1 MPDRIVS
8 VPPRVSVIM
17 PTFKQARFVRRAID
31 SLLTQSLTDW
41 ELIVVDDG
49 SPDAT
54 QDILAPF
61 LQDPRIRSIRFATN
75 EGLGRAL
82 NAGLDASRGDLVA
95 YLPSDD
101 VWYEEHLASM
111 VHLFDQRPDV
121 ALAYSGVRHHYNRSV
136 PGQIDGE
143 PLQLVQTM
151 HRRDEERWLE
161 RSELTTDDL
170 DRMLWSRL
178 RAKGSTAGTECV
190 TCEWVDHPGQRH
202 KLLREPI
209 GGINPYRLYC
219 GVREPLRFRSTEGNF
234 IDEAERFSRFRD
246 RSATPMATD
255 GLKILLVG
263 ELAYNPERVLAL
275 EERGHQLYGLWM
287 PNPYWY
293 NYVGPLPFG
302 HVQDL
307 NPSSWREEVRR
318 IQPDV
323 IYALLNWQAVPFARS
338 VLAQNPGIPFV
349 WHFKEGPF
357 ICLEHGCW
365 EELIDLCTGADGFI
379 VSSPEMLEWFDTVLP
394 GLSGTIPTLSLD
406 GDLPKREWFEAAPS
420 ERISSR
426 DGEIHT
432 VVPGRPIGLHP
443 ETVAEL
449 AAEGVHLHFYGDF
462 THGQWKAWI
471 ERTRGLAPHHL
482 HLHANVDQNGWV
494 SEFTKYDAG
503 WLHGFTSH
511 NRGDIRRADWDDL
524 NYPARI
530 ATLAAGGLPMIQK
543 NNAGARVA
551 IQTLGRERD
560 LSVFYSS
567 IPDLANQLRD
577 TIAMTRIRDSVWRQ
591 RELFTFDA
599 HVDELVA
606 FFRGV
611 IASAPA
617 RRGGMAGF
625 NVTLKGIR
633 RPDSENGS
641 NPAPRPE
648 TVSTA

>member
-1 MPDRIVS
+1 MSDRIVA
-8 VPPRVSVIM
+8 VAPRVSVIM
-17 PTFKQARFVRRAID
+17 PTFKQARFLRRAID
-31 SLLTQSLTDW
+31 SLYIQSLTDW

-49 SPDAT
+49 SPDDT
-54 QDILAPF
+54 QAILAPF
-61 LQDPRIRSIRFATN
+61 LADPRMRIIRFDTN
-75 EGLGRAL
+75 QGLGRAL
-82 NAGLDASRGDLVA
+82 NAGLDASSGTFVA

-101 VWYEEHLASM
+101 VWYHDHLASL
-111 VHLFDQRPDV
+111 VELFASQPGLT
-121 ALAYSGVRHHYNRSV
+121 LAYSGIRHHYNRST

-151 HRRDEERWLE
+151 HRRTSDRWLE

-170 DRMLWSRL
+170 ERMLWSRL
-178 RAKGSTAGTECV
+178 RTRGHVAGTGQV

-219 GVREPLRFRSTEGNF
+219 DVREPMRFHSTEGNF
-234 IDEAERFSRFRD
+234 IDEVERFARFRD
-246 RSATPMATD
+246 RPDTPMAAD

-275 EERGHQLYGLWM
+275 EERGHQLFGLWM

-307 NPSSWREEVRR
+307 DPATWQDDVRR
-318 IQPDV
+318 IQPNV

-379 VSSPEMLEWFDTVLP
+379 ASAPEMLEWFDTVLP
-394 GLSGTIPTLSLD
+394 GLSDTIPTLSLD
-406 GDLPKREWFEAAPS
+406 GDLPKREWFAGVRS
-420 ERISSR
+420 ERISSC

-449 AAEGVHLHFYGDF
+449 GAEGVHLHFYGDF

-471 ERTRGLAPHHL
+471 ERTRGLAPRHL
-482 HLHANVDQNGWV
+482 HLHANVDQNRWV
-494 SEFTKYDAG
+494 SEFSQYDAG

-530 ATLAAGGLPMIQK
+530 ATLAAAGLPMIQK

-551 IQTLGRERD
+551 IQALGRERD

-567 IPDLANQLRD
+567 IPDLASQLREAD
-577 TIAMTRIRDSVWRQ
+577 RIDQIRDSVWRQ
-591 RELFTFDA
+591 RDQFTFDA
-599 HVDELVA
+599 HADELIA
-606 FFRGV
+606 FFRTV
-611 IASAPA
+611 IATASS
-617 RRGGMAGF
+617 RGGRSIAASGAVHP
-625 NVTLKGIR
+625 NGHSD
-633 RPDSENGS
+633 PSNGS
-641 NPAPRPE
+641 ADVPHHE
-648 TVSTA
+648 TVPA

>member
-1 MPDRIVS
+1 VVGQVS
-8 VPPRVSVIM
+8 VAAPQVSVIM
-17 PTFKQARFVRRAID
+17 PTFKQERFLRRAID
-31 SLLTQSLTDW
+31 SLLTQSWTDW

-49 SPDAT
+49 SPDDT
-54 QDILAPF
+54 QAILAPF
-61 LQDPRIRSIRFATN
+61 LDDPRIRGIRFDIN
-75 EGLGRAL
+75 QGLGRAL
-82 NAGLDASRGDLVA
+82 NAGLDASNGPLVA

-101 VWYEEHLASM
+101 VWYRDHLANLVDHFAS
-111 VHLFDQRPDV
+111 QPDL
-121 ALAYSGVRHHYNRSV
+121 ALAYSGIRYHYNRSTS
-136 PGQIDGE
+136 GQIEGE

-151 HRRDEERWLE
+151 HCRTSDRWLE

-170 DRMLWSRL
+170 ERMLWSRL
-178 RAKGSTAGTECV
+178 RARGRVASTNLV

-219 GVREPLRFRSTEGNF
+219 DVREPMRFHSTEGNF
-234 IDEAERFSRFRD
+234 IDEIERFARFRD
-246 RSATPMATD
+246 RPATPLAAD

-275 EERGHQLYGLWM
+275 EERGHQLFGLWM

-307 NPSSWREEVRR
+307 DFATWREDVRR

-323 IYALLNWQAVPFARS
+323 IYALLNWQTVPFARS
-338 VLAQNPGIPFV
+338 VLAQNRGIPFV

-365 EELIDLCTGADGFI
+365 EELIDLCIGANGFI
-379 VSSPEMLEWFDTVLP
+379 SSSPEMLEWFDTVLP
-394 GLSGTIPTLSLD
+394 GLSGTKPTLSLD
-406 GDLPKREWFEAAPS
+406 GDLPKRDWFNAAPAQ
-420 ERISSR
+420 RISAR

-443 ETVAEL
+443 ESVAEL
-449 AAEGVHLHFYGDF
+449 GAEGVHLHFYGDF

-471 ERTRGLAPHHL
+471 ERTRGLAPRHL
-482 HLHANVDQNGWV
+482 HLHANVDQDRWV
-494 SEFTKYDAG
+494 SEFSQYDAG

-524 NYPARI
+524 NYPARM
-530 ATLAAGGLPMIQK
+530 ATLAAAGLPMIQK

-551 IQTLGRERD
+551 IQALGREHD

-567 IPDLANQLRD
+567 IPDLANQLRESD
-577 TIAMTRIRDSVWRQ
+577 RMNQIRDSVWRQ
-591 RELFTFDA
+591 RDQFTFDA
-599 HVDELVA
+599 HADELIA
-606 FFRGV
+606 FFRSA
-611 IASAPA
+611 IAAAPSRA
-617 RRGGMAGF
+617 SHSVVAASTTQPSEHDGSPNGNVSVPRREA
-625 NVTLKGIR
+625 
-633 RPDSENGS
+633 
-641 NPAPRPE
+641 AP
-648 TVSTA
+648 VS

>member
-1 MPDRIVS
+1 
-8 VPPRVSVIM
+8 M
-17 PTFKQARFVRRAID
+17 PTFKQARFLRRAID
-31 SLLTQSLTDW
+31 SLLNQSLADW

-49 SPDAT
+49 SPDDTPA
-54 QDILAPF
+54 ILAPF
-61 LQDPRIRSIRFATN
+61 LEDPRFRSIRFTTN

-82 NAGLDASRGDLVA
+82 NAGLDASRGDLIA

-101 VWYEEHLASM
+101 VWYGEHLASM
-111 VHLFDQRPDV
+111 VPLFDQQPDL
-121 ALAYSGVRHHYNRSV
+121 ALAYSGVRHQYNRSV

-151 HRRDEERWLE
+151 HRRGEERWLE

-178 RAKGSTAGTECV
+178 RAKGSTAGTGFV

-209 GGINPYRLYC
+209 GGVNPYRLYC
-219 GVREPLRFRSTEGNF
+219 GVREPLRFHSTEGNF
-234 IDEAERFSRFRD
+234 IDEVERFARFRD
-246 RSATPMATD
+246 RPATPIASD

-307 NPSSWREEVRR
+307 DPTTWLDEVRR

-323 IYALLNWQAVPFARS
+323 IYALLNWQSVPFARS
-338 VLAQNPGIPFV
+338 VLEQNPGIPFV

-394 GLSGTIPTLSLD
+394 GLSDTIPTLSLD

-426 DGEIHT
+426 DGDIHT

-449 AAEGVHLHFYGDF
+449 GAEGVHLHFYGDF
-462 THGQWKAWI
+462 THGQWKTWI

-494 SEFTKYDAG
+494 SEFSQYDAG

-530 ATLAAGGLPMIQK
+530 ATLAAAGLPMIQK

-577 TIAMTRIRDSVWRQ
+577 TTRMARIRDSVWRQ
-591 RELFTFDA
+591 REVFTFDA
-599 HVDELVA
+599 HVSELVA
-606 FFRGV
+606 FFRTV
-611 IASAPA
+611 MASAP
-617 RRGGMAGF
+617 RSRGGKAASR
-625 NVTLKGIR
+625 VALQGIP
-633 RPDSENGS
+633 RPDSATGDNR
-641 NPAPRPE
+641 ALHLE
-648 TVSTA
+648 TVSTR

>member
-1 MPDRIVS
+1 MSDRLAS

-17 PTFKQARFVRRAID
+17 PTFKQARFLRRAID
-31 SLLTQSLTDW
+31 SLLTQSLTNW

-49 SPDAT
+49 SPDDT
-54 QDILAPF
+54 QAILAPF
-61 LQDPRIRSIRFATN
+61 LDDQRIRGVRFETN
-75 EGLGRAL
+75 QGLGRAL
-82 NAGLDASRGDLVA
+82 NAGLEASSGSIVA

-101 VWYEEHLASM
+101 VWYRDHLASL
-111 VHLFDQRPDV
+111 VDLFTSQPSL
-121 ALAYSGVRHHYNRSV
+121 ALAYAGIRHHYNRST

-143 PLQLVQTM
+143 SLQLVQTM
-151 HRRDEERWLE
+151 HRRTSDRWLE

-170 DRMLWSRL
+170 ERMLWSRL
-178 RAKGSTAGTECV
+178 RARGQVAGTGLV

-219 GVREPLRFRSTEGNF
+219 NVRAPMRFHSTEGNF
-234 IDEAERFSRFRD
+234 IDEGERFARFRD
-246 RSATPMATD
+246 LPDTPMAAD

-263 ELAYNPERVLAL
+263 ELAYNPERVLTL
-275 EERGHQLYGLWM
+275 EERGHRLFGLWM

-307 NPSSWREEVRR
+307 DPATWQDDVRR

-338 VLAQNPGIPFV
+338 VLAQNPGVPFV

-365 EELIDLCTGADGFI
+365 EELIGLCTGADGFI

-394 GLSGTIPTLSLD
+394 GLSGTMPTLSLD
-406 GDLPKREWFEAAPS
+406 GDLPKREWFDATTS

-449 AAEGVHLHFYGDF
+449 GAEGVHLHFYGDF

-471 ERTRGLAPHHL
+471 ERTRGLAPRHL
-482 HLHANVDQNGWV
+482 HLHANVDQNRWV
-494 SEFTKYDAG
+494 SEFSQYDAG

-530 ATLAAGGLPMIQK
+530 ATLAAAGLPMIQK
-543 NNAGARVA
+543 NNTGARVA

-567 IPDLANQLRD
+567 IPDLASQLRESD
-577 TIAMTRIRDSVWRQ
+577 RINQIRDSVWRQ
-591 RELFTFDA
+591 RDHFSFDA
-599 HVDELVA
+599 HADELIS
-606 FFRGV
+606 FFRTV
-611 IASAPA
+611 IATASSRGSRSMATPAAVQSNGHTSTVNETAGVPQLETAPA
-617 RRGGMAGF
+617 G
-625 NVTLKGIR
+625 
-633 RPDSENGS
+633 
-641 NPAPRPE
+641 
-648 TVSTA
+648 

>member
-1 MPDRIVS
+1 MSNQTIS

-17 PTFKQARFVRRAID
+17 PTFKQARFLRRAID

-49 SPDAT
+49 SPDDT
-54 QDILAPF
+54 QAILASF
-61 LQDPRIRSIRFATN
+61 LEDPRIRGIRFDAN
-75 EGLGRAL
+75 RGLGRAL
-82 NAGLDASRGDLVA
+82 NVGLDASSGGLIA

-101 VWYEEHLASM
+101 VWYRDHLASL
-111 VHLFDQRPDV
+111 VALFTSQPGL
-121 ALAYSGVRHHYNRSV
+121 ALAYTGIRHHNNRST

-151 HRRDEERWLE
+151 HRRTRDRWVE

-170 DRMLWSRL
+170 EGMLWSRL
-178 RAKGSTAGTECV
+178 RACGHAAGTGLV

-219 GVREPLRFRSTEGNF
+219 NVREPMRFHSTEGNF
-234 IDEAERFSRFRD
+234 IDEVERFARFRD
-246 RSATPMATD
+246 RPDTPLATD

-275 EERGHQLYGLWM
+275 EERGHQLFGLWM

-302 HVQDL
+302 HVRDL
-307 NPSSWREEVRR
+307 DVATWQEDVRR

-323 IYALLNWQAVPFARS
+323 IYALLNWQAVPFVRS

-379 VSSPEMLEWFDTVLP
+379 ASSPEMLEWFDTVLP
-394 GLSGTIPTLSLD
+394 GLSSTMPTLSLD
-406 GDLPKREWFEAAPS
+406 GDLPKCEWFAAAPS

-449 AAEGVHLHFYGDF
+449 GAEGVHLHFYGDF

-471 ERTRGLAPHHL
+471 ERTRGLAPRHL
-482 HLHANVDQNGWV
+482 HLHANVDQGRWV
-494 SEFTKYDAG
+494 SEFSQYDAG

-530 ATLAAGGLPMIQK
+530 ATLAAAGLPMIQK
-543 NNAGARVA
+543 NNTGARVA
-551 IQTLGRERD
+551 IQALGRERD

-567 IPDLANQLRD
+567 IPDLANQLREAD
-577 TIAMTRIRDSVWRQ
+577 RIDRIRHSVWRQ
-591 RELFTFDA
+591 RDQFTFDA
-599 HVDELVA
+599 HADQLIA
-606 FFRGV
+606 FFRTV
-611 IASAPA
+611 ITTASSRGGRAFASAGATEPIE
-617 RRGGMAGF
+617 RIDSPNGTAGSPQ
-625 NVTLKGIR
+625 R
-633 RPDSENGS
+633 
-641 NPAPRPE
+641 E
-648 TVSTA
+648 TAAAD

>member
-1 MPDRIVS
+1 MADWLAS

-17 PTFKQARFVRRAID
+17 PTFKQVRFLRRAID

-41 ELIVVDDG
+41 ELTVVDDG
-49 SPDAT
+49 SPDDT
-54 QDILAPF
+54 QAILVPF
-61 LQDPRIRSIRFATN
+61 LDDSRIRGIRFDTN
-75 EGLGRAL
+75 QGLGRAL
-82 NAGLDASRGDLVA
+82 NAGLDASSGSLVA

-101 VWYEEHLASM
+101 VWYRDHLVSL
-111 VHLFDQRPDV
+111 VDLFTSQPELT
-121 ALAYSGVRHHYNRSV
+121 LAYSGIRHHYNRST
-136 PGQIDGE
+136 PGQIDDE

-151 HRRDEERWLE
+151 HRRTPDRWLE

-170 DRMLWSRL
+170 ERMFWSRL
-178 RAKGSTAGTECV
+178 RARGPVAGTGQV

-202 KLLREPI
+202 KLLREPV

-219 GVREPLRFRSTEGNF
+219 NVREPMRFHSTEGNF
-234 IDEAERFSRFRD
+234 IDEGERFSQFRYRPD
-246 RSATPMATD
+246 TPLAAD

-263 ELAYNPERVLAL
+263 ELAYNPERVLVL
-275 EERGHQLYGLWM
+275 EERGHRLFGLWM
-287 PNPYWY
+287 PNPNWY

-307 NPSSWREEVRR
+307 DPVTWQDDVRFTR
-318 IQPDV
+318 LDV

-338 VLAQNPGIPFV
+338 VLAQNPGVPFV

-394 GLSGTIPTLSLD
+394 GLSGTMPTLSLD
-406 GDLPKREWFEAAPS
+406 GDLPKREWFDVAPS

-471 ERTRGLAPHHL
+471 ERTRGLAPRHL
-482 HLHANVDQNGWV
+482 HLHANVDQNRWV
-494 SEFTKYDAG
+494 SEFSQYDAG

-524 NYPARI
+524 NYPARM
-530 ATLAAGGLPMIQK
+530 ATLAAAGLPMIQK

-567 IPDLANQLRD
+567 IPDLASQLRETD
-577 TIAMTRIRDSVWRQ
+577 RINQIRDSVWRQ
-591 RELFTFDA
+591 RDEFTFDA
-599 HVDELVA
+599 HADELIA
-606 FFRGV
+606 FFRTV
-611 IASAPA
+611 IATASIRGGRSVAAPA
-617 RRGGMAGF
+617 APHPNGHTRASNETAG
-625 NVTLKGIR
+625 VPQL
-633 RPDSENGS
+633 
-641 NPAPRPE
+641 
-648 TVSTA
+648 

>member
-1 MPDRIVS
+1 MSDQIVS
-8 VPPRVSVIM
+8 VPPHVSVIM
-17 PTFKQARFVRRAID
+17 PTFKRARFLRRAID

-49 SPDAT
+49 SPDDT
-54 QDILAPF
+54 QAVLAQF
-61 LQDPRIRSIRFATN
+61 LDDPRIRTIRFGTN
-75 EGLGRAL
+75 QGLGRAL
-82 NAGLDASRGDLVA
+82 NAGLDASSGDLIA

-101 VWYEEHLASM
+101 VWYQDHLASM
-111 VHLFDQRPDV
+111 VDLFASQPDL
-121 ALAYSGVRHHYNRSV
+121 ALAYSGIRHHYNRST
-136 PGQIDGE
+136 PDQIDGE

-151 HRRDEERWLE
+151 HRRTRDRWLE

-170 DRMLWSRL
+170 ERMLWSRL
-178 RAKGSTAGTECV
+178 RARGHVAGTDQV

-209 GGINPYRLYC
+209 GGINPYRHYC
-219 GVREPLRFRSTEGNF
+219 DVRDPMRFHSTEGNY
-234 IDEAERFSRFRD
+234 IDEVERFGRFRD
-246 RSATPMATD
+246 RPDTAMASD

-275 EERGHQLYGLWM
+275 EERGHQLFGLWM
-287 PNPYWY
+287 PDPYWY

-307 NPSSWREEVRR
+307 DPATWLDDVRR

-379 VSSPEMLEWFDTVLP
+379 ASAPEMLEWFDTVLP
-394 GLSGTIPTLSLD
+394 GLSGTMPTLSLD
-406 GDLPKREWFEAAPS
+406 GDLPKREWFDAIPS

-449 AAEGVHLHFYGDF
+449 GAEGVHLHFYGDF

-471 ERTRGLAPHHL
+471 ERTRGLAPRHL
-482 HLHANVDQNGWV
+482 HLHANVDQNRWV
-494 SEFTKYDAG
+494 SEFSQYDAG

-530 ATLAAGGLPMIQK
+530 ATLAAAGLPMIQK

-551 IQTLGRERD
+551 IQALARERN

-567 IPDLANQLRD
+567 IFDLASQLRETD
-577 TIAMTRIRDSVWRQ
+577 RIDQIRDSVWRQ
-591 RELFTFDA
+591 RDQFTFDA
-599 HVDELVA
+599 HVDELIA
-606 FFRGV
+606 FFREV
-611 IASAPA
+611 IATASARRRSPVTASGAAHPNGHTELSNETAGVPQRETVPA
-617 RRGGMAGF
+617 R
-625 NVTLKGIR
+625 
-633 RPDSENGS
+633 
-641 NPAPRPE
+641 
-648 TVSTA
+648 